1 MSKCGQAWIKKN
13 GGEAVHNI
21 RNNKREKKI
30 VEREKNACY
39 IFLPEYVEI
48 VRYLLMLDYKAM
60 NVLTLH

>member
-1 MSKCGQAWIKKN
+1 MSKCGLPWIKRKEGRQYITLGIIN
-13 GGEAVHNI
+13 GKK
-21 RNNKREKKI
+21 RLWREK
-30 VEREKNACY
+30 KNACY